1 MWYYPRMTKRQ
12 KRLERIRQNPKAV
25 RFEDLDQLLIDF
37 GFIRRQPRGG
47 SSHYIYVRKEVR
59 LTIPMNRPH
68 LREVYVKNVLK
79 LLDEIE
85 NE

>member
-1 MWYYPRMTKRQ
+1 VTKRQ
-12 KRLERIRQNPKAV
+12 KRLDRIRRNPKTV
-25 RFEDLDQLLIDF
+25 RFEDLDGLLIDF
-37 GFIRRQPRGG
+37 GFKRRQPRGG
-47 SSHYIYVRKEVR
+47 TSHYIYVRGQLR

-68 LREVYVKNVLK
+68 LREVYVKSVLK

>member
-1 MWYYPRMTKRQ
+1 MTKRQ
-12 KRLERIRQNPKAV
+12 KQLEKIRNNPKNV
-25 RFEDLDQLLIDF
+25 RFEELDKLLHEF
-37 GFIRRQPRGG
+37 GFTRRQPRSG
-47 SSHYIYVRKEVR
+47 SSNFIYVRDKLR

-68 LREVYVKNVLK
+68 LREVYVKSVVK